1 MRALFAA
8 ALSCLALSGPAA
20 VRAQT
25 VPAAGTPT
33 AAARATVEP
42 AVERLVNE
50 DDNVRIEELRVR
62 GQTRSIVVHSKM
74 PGVRS
79 YEILPVDG
87 GRDPS
92 QPGASAGQRVWT
104 FRF

>member
-1 MRALFAA
+1 MKSPLAA
-8 ALSCLALSGPAA
+8 ALSCLALAGPAA
-20 VRAQT
+20 VAAQT
-25 VPAAGTPT
+25 APAP
-33 AAARATVEP
+33 AARAAAPATAEP

-62 GQTRSIVVHSKM
+62 GQTRSIVVHSKT

-79 YEILPVDG
+79 YEILPADG
-87 GRDPS
+87 ARDPS
-92 QPGASAGQRVWT
+92 QPGTGAAGQRVWT